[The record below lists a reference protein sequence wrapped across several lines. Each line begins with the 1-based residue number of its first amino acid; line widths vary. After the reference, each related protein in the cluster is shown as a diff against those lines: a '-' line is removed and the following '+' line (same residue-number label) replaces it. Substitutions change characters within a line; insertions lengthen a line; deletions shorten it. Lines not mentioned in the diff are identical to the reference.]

1 MRFVLQTI
9 KQKNMKKAVFLMTA
23 IAIFGFATI
32 SMAQNVRA
40 WGTYY
45 TGIGQEWPNG
55 EERGNSC
62 ITDAAGNVYMVGTTN
77 SNSDIATVGAHQTI
91 CAGGDTIG
99 GFSGTDAFLVKFN
112 SSGVRQ
118 WATYYGGSEWDYGT
132 SCAIDA
138 SGNIYMIGSTS
149 STSGIATAGAHETTV
164 NDGFLVKFNSSGVR
178 QWGTYF
184 EGNGNAC
191 TTDASGNV
199 YIVGLTN
206 STSGIAT
213 AGAHQTVMSG
223 SGDAFL
229 VKFNSSGVRQWGTY
243 FGGPFNG
250 GSANET
256 GISCA
261 TDASGNIYMVGK
273 TPSTS
278 GIATVG
284 AHQTAGGTQF
294 FDAFLVKFNST
305 GVIQWGTYYD
315 GLGDTQP
322 NSCAT
327 DASGNVYMAG
337 QVFQELLPDSGIS
350 TPGAHQTTYG
360 GGFTD
365 AFLVK
370 FDPNGV
376 RQWGTYYG
384 GSSVEEGTSCAID
397 PSGNVYMAGHT
408 GSTTGIA
415 TAGAHQTVFGGGGL
429 DGFLVCF
436 NSSGVRQSGT
446 YYGECFVSDCATDA
460 SGSVYMAGI
469 TTSSSG
475 IATAGAHQTA
485 NGNSGYNDAFLVKF
499 SGISVGINET
509 VNEKSFT
516 VYPNPTQS
524 IVNVQA
530 DAKLI
535 GSAYSIHDNT
545 GKVVLSGTINSENI
559 SVDLGNLAAGIY
571 LFNVGENVKQTFKV
585 IKE

>member
-1 MRFVLQTI
+1 
-9 KQKNMKKAVFLMTA
+9 
-23 IAIFGFATI
+23 
-32 SMAQNVRA
+32 
-40 WGTYY
+40 
-45 TGIGQEWPNG
+45 
-55 EERGNSC
+55 
-62 ITDAAGNVYMVGTTN
+62 
-77 SNSDIATVGAHQTI
+77 
-91 CAGGDTIG
+91 
-99 GFSGTDAFLVKFN
+99 
-112 SSGVRQ
+112 
-118 WATYYGGSEWDYGT
+118 
-132 SCAIDA
+132 
-138 SGNIYMIGSTS
+138 
-149 STSGIATAGAHETTV
+149 
-164 NDGFLVKFNSSGVR
+164 
-178 QWGTYF
+178 
-184 EGNGNAC
+184 
-191 TTDASGNV
+191 
-199 YIVGLTN
+199 
-206 STSGIAT
+206 
-213 AGAHQTVMSG
+213 MSG

-243 FGGPFNG
+243 FGGPFDG
-250 GSANET
+250 GSANEM

-446 YYGECFVSDCATDA
+446 YYGEGFVSDCATDA
-460 SGSVYMAGI
+460 SGNVYMAGI
-469 TTSSSG
+469 TQSSSG

-509 VNEKSFT
+509 INDKLFT
-516 VYPNPTQS
+516 IYPNPSQS